1 MKITQKQFDKIVDL
15 VAEIQEIDDDIDTSS
30 IHMSLEMAEIIED
43 QICPEKA
50 EQFRRER
57 LDVYGI

>member
-43 QICPEKA
+43 QICPKKA